1 MSFMRLCGVLTL
13 VGLLLMAIP
22 TAAQKTA
29 AIGSGDCHA
38 EKILEELENNYREF
52 GPLTFTFHKKT
63 ISAVFGEESAHQG
76 NVWLDPRGFLRVE
89 TENETFISRGDTLWH
104 YVPAYNQMTIRIVD
118 SSARAG
124 LPTDF
129 LWSLRKDF
137 LPVDCAYD
145 TTGGRTYLK
154 VRTVAKAATAAIQ
167 RLTVWIDPR
176 RMLVERAEY
185 VDYNDD
191 QVDLRFQNIR
201 KNPDDTGLRYVLA
214 VPDSV
219 EVVTMPQK
227 KRQQNSGQSR

>member
-1 MSFMRLCGVLTL
+1 MRIYGLLTL
-13 VGLLLMAIP
+13 AGLLLLAVS
-22 TAAQKTA
+22 TAAQEPTA
-29 AIGSGDCHA
+29 RGDGDCHA
-38 EKILEELENNYREF
+38 EKILEQLEDSYREF
-52 GPLTFTFHKKT
+52 GPLTFAFQKKT

-76 NVWLDPRGFLRVE
+76 NVWLDPRGYLRVE
-89 TENETFISRGDTLWH
+89 TENETFLSRGDTLWH

-129 LWSLRKDF
+129 LWSLRQDF
-137 LPVDCAYD
+137 LPVNCAND
-145 TTGGRTYLK
+145 TTEGRTYFR
-154 VRTVAKAATAAIQ
+154 VRTVAKTATAAIQ
-167 RLTVWIDPR
+167 RLTVWIDPD

-191 QVDLRFQNIR
+191 QVDLLFQNVR
-201 KNPDDTGLRYVLA
+201 KSPDDFSRRYVLN

-227 KRQQNSGQSR
+227 KLQQNSGRSR